1 MIPACLLALISC
13 SNAQLISYPVAV
25 PRNWPHFSP
34 SITIL
39 RYHVDFFKRTSPP
52 LPESAQTSRLVV
64 TQSRP
69 SENRLVLHFA
79 GRLDINT
86 LQTAWTDTTH
96 TVSQSSTPKITLDLT
111 NLTYCDASGLGLF
124 IELRR
129 LALTRKAIL
138 DFDGMTPDLCKLVG
152 MADLTDPTAGG
163 LTCPKPINLVTYLG
177 MAATTIF
184 HDIGKIVVFIGEL
197 AAGVAWAARHPKK
210 VRWDDVI
217 DIANKAGTQGLPVVL
232 LLGLLVGVILAFQ
245 ASTALKSYGGD
256 SLVPVLVGL
265 SLIRELGPLITAIL
279 LSGRSGSAF
288 AAELGTMKVT
298 EELSALETLGIRP
311 VRFLVVPRLL
321 AALFVTPLLTGFNIL
336 AGLVG
341 GYLVMASKGYT
352 SAFYVDSVI
361 RATNTTEFLASIFK
375 SFVFGFI
382 VAGVGCLRGVQTGS
396 GPGAVGDSTTRAV
409 VAGIVLTIL
418 ADAVLGFVYYQLGI

>member
-1 MIPACLLALISC
+1 MLASKW
-13 SNAQLISYPVAV
+13 SFFQAK
-25 PRNWPHFSP
+25 
-34 SITIL
+34 
-39 RYHVDFFKRTSPP
+39 DFV
-52 LPESAQTSRLVV
+52 LPEPAETSKLAI

-69 SENRLVLHFA
+69 SEKRMVLHFN
-79 GRLDINT
+79 GRLDIHT
-86 LQTAWTDTTH
+86 LPGAWETTTH
-96 TVSQSSTPKITLDLT
+96 NVGQSSTPHVTLDLT

-129 LALTRKAIL
+129 LTLERKAIL
-138 DFDGMTPDLCKLVG
+138 EFDGMSPDLCTLVG
-152 MADLTDPTAGG
+152 MSSLTDPTASN
-163 LTCPKPINLVTYLG
+163 LTCPKGPNLITYLG
-177 MAATTIF
+177 MALCTIVN
-184 HDIGKIVVFIGEL
+184 DVRQIIVFIGEL
-197 AAGVAWAARHPKK
+197 ASGMTWAIRHPKK

-256 SLVPVLVGL
+256 GLVPVLVGL

-321 AALFVTPLLTGFNIL
+321 AAIFVTPLLTGFNIL
-336 AGLVG
+336 AGLIG
-341 GYLVMASKGYT
+341 GYLVMAAKGYT
-352 SAFYVDSVI
+352 SAYYVNTVI
-361 RATNTTEFLASIFK
+361 NATHTSEFLASIFK
-375 SFVFGFI
+375 AFIFGFI

>member
-1 MIPACLLALISC
+1 MWA
-13 SNAQLISYPVAV
+13 
-25 PRNWPHFSP
+25 SP
-34 SITIL
+34 K
-39 RYHVDFFKRTSPP
+39 DQP
-52 LPESAQTSRLVV
+52 LPDPAPKSRLAI
-64 TQSRP
+64 TYSRP
-69 SENRLVLHFA
+69 SETRLVLHLA

-86 LQTAWTDTTH
+86 LQEAWTDTTH
-96 TVSQSSTPKITLDLT
+96 TISQSSSPRITLDLT
-111 NLTYCDASGLGLF
+111 NLTYCDASGLGLI

-129 LALTRKAIL
+129 LALTRKANL
-138 DFDGMTPDLCKLVG
+138 DFDGMTPDLCTLVG
-152 MADLTDPTAGG
+152 MSELADPTVGG
-163 LTCPKPINLVTYLG
+163 LKCPPSVNLITYLG
-177 MAATTIF
+177 MAASTIF
-184 HDIGKIVVFIGEL
+184 YDMGKIIVFIGEL
-197 AAGVAWAARHPKK
+197 AAGIAWAIRHPRK

-217 DIANKAGTQGLPVVL
+217 DIANKAGTQGLPVVV
-232 LLGLLVGVILAFQ
+232 LLGFLVGVILAFQ

-311 VRFLVVPRLL
+311 VRFLVVPRIL
-321 AALFVTPLLTGFNIL
+321 AAVFVTPLLTGFNIL

-341 GYLVMASKGYT
+341 GYLVMATKGYT
-352 SAFYVDSVI
+352 SAFYINSVI
-361 RATNTTEFLASIFK
+361 KATNSTEFLGGIFK
-375 SFVFGFI
+375 SLVFGFI
-382 VAGVGCLRGVQTGS
+382 VAGVGCLRGVQTAS

-418 ADAVLGFVYYQLGI
+418 ADAVLGFAYYQLGI